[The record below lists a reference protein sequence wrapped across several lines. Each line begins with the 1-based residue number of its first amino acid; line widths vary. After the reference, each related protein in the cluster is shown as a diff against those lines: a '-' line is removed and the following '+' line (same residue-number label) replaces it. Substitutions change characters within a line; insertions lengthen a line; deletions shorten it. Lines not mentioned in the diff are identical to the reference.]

1 MSATLAAFT
10 IASTSSVVMSAC
22 TRRRRSATG
31 TGGLRDGVRSG
42 ARESGSR
49 GTVGRPP
56 GRVKRGPAR
65 AGQYSGPV
73 AAGLP
78 PVLFWMPSPRPHRRA
93 PTRETPLTTPAPL
106 TDTPPRPP
114 RPAPQGRRARAL
126 RLSITARCTL
136 RCVYCIPAEGMPWLP
151 KADLLTYEELTR
163 FARVCLECGVHGIR
177 LTGGEPTVRADL
189 PVLVRM
195 LNDLAPG
202 LDLALTTNGLK
213 LVEMAPALRDAGL
226 KRVNVSLDTLDPERF
241 RAPAPGV
248 RAGLAAARAAG
259 FAPIKVNA
267 VLMRGTNDDEI
278 VPLARWAREQG
289 YELRFI
295 EWMPL
300 DFQHRWDR
308 AQLVSADEILAQLAG
323 AFPLEPEEGEDPSAP
338 ARTFRY
344 TDGAGRVGVIASVTR
359 PFCGTCDR
367 IRLTA
372 DGQARTCL
380 FAHTEYDFRR
390 LMRAGGSDDEIE
402 ALLRSAVL
410 RKLPGHLISQPGFV
424 QPERGM
430 SAIGG

>member
-93 PTRETPLTTPAPL
+93 PTRETPMTTRAPL
-106 TDTPPRPP
+106 TDTH
-114 RPAPQGRRARAL
+114 GRTVRDL
-126 RLSITARCTL
+126 RLSITDRCNL
-136 RCVYCIPAEGMPWLP
+136 RCVYCMPAEGMPWLP

-213 LVEMAPALRDAGL
+213 LG
-226 KRVNVSLDTLDPERF
+226 ERP
-241 RAPAPGV
+241 PAPGPG
-248 RAGLAAARAAG
+248 AGRRETV
-259 FAPIKVNA
+259 AP
-267 VLMRGTNDDEI
+267 
-278 VPLARWAREQG
+278 VPPAPG
-289 YELRFI
+289 
-295 EWMPL
+295 P
-300 DFQHRWDR
+300 
-308 AQLVSADEILAQLAG
+308 
-323 AFPLEPEEGEDPSAP
+323 PPAP
-338 ARTFRY
+338 ARR
-344 TDGAGRVGVIASVTR
+344 
-359 PFCGTCDR
+359 DR
-367 IRLTA
+367 
-372 DGQARTCL
+372 
-380 FAHTEYDFRR
+380 FAE
-390 LMRAGGSDDEIE
+390 
-402 ALLRSAVL
+402 V
-410 RKLPGHLISQPGFV
+410 
-424 QPERGM
+424 
-430 SAIGG
+430 